1 MSDANV
7 PTSHSTPSDSPKA
20 NKPWNDRNQCRF
32 TGRLGGD
39 LRINTTGTNP
49 VVTGTVYVTNEYDDR
64 AGVRKKKEARIG
76 FVMYGEDAIAFSQTV
91 GKGDRVEVEGQIHGN
106 SWTDKNEQKRY
117 DLELTANPAKSKL
130 LIKYVP
136 KELRQAA

>member
-1 MSDANV
+1 MSEANV
-7 PTSHSTPSDSPKA
+7 PTSNPTDNPKA

-39 LRINTTGTNP
+39 LRITTKSQNP
-49 VVTGTVYVTNEYDDR
+49 VVTGTLYVTNEYDSKS
-64 AGVRKKKEARIG
+64 GERKKREARIG
-76 FVMYGEDAIAFSQTV
+76 FVMYGDEAMAFAQTA
-91 GKGDRVEVEGQIHGN
+91 GKGDRVEIEGQIHGN
-106 SWTDKNEQKRY
+106 NWTDKTNQKRY

-130 LIKYVP
+130 LLKFVP

>member
-7 PTSHSTPSDSPKA
+7 PTNTSTPSDSPKA

-39 LRINTTGTNP
+39 LRINTKSNNA
-49 VVTGTVYVTNEYDDR
+49 VVTGTIYVTNEYDSKV
-64 AGVRKKKEARIG
+64 GERKKREARIG
-76 FVMYGEDAIAFSQTV
+76 FVMYGDQAVAFAQTA

-106 SWTDKNEQKRY
+106 AWTDKNDQKRY
-117 DLELTANPAKSKL
+117 DLELTANPEKSTL
-130 LIKYVP
+130 LLKFVP
-136 KELRQAA
+136 KELRKAA